1 MKKSLN
7 NQFIRIEADSKGAA
21 SIFLFNRRKKLYKVI
36 YFGKNGGYK
45 EWRVMR
51 MKRFVSLLVTSLLL
65 TSLWGPS
72 AFAAEEKKSADIVS
86 NVKSAILI
94 ERDTGAVLFE
104 KNSKDELPPA
114 SMTKVMTMLLIMEA
128 IDKGKLTWNEKV
140 RASEYAAS
148 MGGSQIFLEP
158 GEEMTT
164 KEMLRGIAIGSGND
178 ASVAMAERIAGSE
191 EAFVDMMND
200 KAKELGLK
208 HTFFKNTTGLPVS
221 GHYSTAADMAIMAK
235 ELLKYEDITK
245 FTGMYEAYLRE
256 NTDKKFWLV
265 NTNKLVRFY
274 PGVDGLKTGF
284 TAEAKYCL
292 TATAQKDGMRV
303 IAVVFGAPTSKE
315 RNAQVTKMLD
325 YAFSQYKTHPM
336 FKRNQIIGEAKISKG
351 KDKTVEAVTSEP
363 LSLLTKKGEKT
374 ENVKQKVVMTKNLK
388 APIAKGDQVGTIQLI
403 QDGKVILESPIV
415 AKKAVKEAGW
425 WTLYKRSFGMFT
437 KAGK

>member
-1 MKKSLN
+1 
-7 NQFIRIEADSKGAA
+7 
-21 SIFLFNRRKKLYKVI
+21 
-36 YFGKNGGYK
+36 
-45 EWRVMR
+45 
-51 MKRFVSLLVTSLLL
+51 MKRFVSFIVTAFLL
-65 TSLWGPS
+65 TSLWIPS
-72 AFAAEEKKSADIVS
+72 AFAAEEKKNTDIVS

-94 ERDTGAVLFE
+94 ERDTGTVLYE
-104 KNSKDELPPA
+104 KNSNQELPPA
-114 SMTKVMTMLLIMEA
+114 SMTKIMTMLLIMEA
-128 IDKGKLTWNEKV
+128 IDEGKLSWNEKV

-158 GEEMTT
+158 GEAMTT

-191 EAFVDMMND
+191 DAFVDMMNA

-221 GHYSTAADMAIMAK
+221 GHYSTAADMARMAK

-315 RNAQVTKMLD
+315 RNAQVTKLLN
-325 YAFSQYKTHPM
+325 YAFAQYQTHPM
-336 FKRNQIIGEAKISKG
+336 FKRSQTIGLVKVSKG
-351 KDKTVEAVTSEP
+351 KEKKVEAVTSEP
-363 LSLLTKKGEKT
+363 ISILTKKGEKT
-374 ENVKQKVVMTKNLK
+374 QDVKQKVILQKNLK
-388 APIAKGDQVGTIQLI
+388 APITKGARVGTIKLTKN
-403 QDGKVILESPIV
+403 GKVILESPLV
-415 AKKAVKEAGW
+415 ASKSVKEAGW
-425 WTLYKRSFGMFT
+425 WTLYKRAFGMFT
-437 KAGK
+437 KSGK

>member
-1 MKKSLN
+1 MS
-7 NQFIRIEADSKGAA
+7 
-21 SIFLFNRRKKLYKVI
+21 
-36 YFGKNGGYK
+36 
-45 EWRVMR
+45 
-51 MKRFVSLLVTSLLL
+51 T
-65 TSLWGPS
+65 S
-72 AFAAEEKKSADIVS
+72 AFAAEEKKNADIVN

-94 ERDTGAVLFE
+94 ERDTGKVLFE
-104 KNSKDELPPA
+104 QNSNEELPPA
-114 SMTKVMTMLLIMEA
+114 SMTKIMTMLLIMEA
-128 IDKGKLTWNEKV
+128 IDQGKLTWNEKI

-200 KAKELGLK
+200 KVKELGLK
-208 HTFFKNTTGLPVS
+208 HTIFKNTTGLPVS
-221 GHYSTAADMAIMAK
+221 GHYSTASDMAIMAK

-292 TATAQKDGMRV
+292 TATAQKNGMRV

-315 RNAQVTKMLD
+315 RNAQVTKMLN
-325 YAFSQYKTHPM
+325 YAFNQYQTHPM
-336 FKRNQIIGEAKISKG
+336 YKRNQIIAKARISKG
-351 KDKTVEAVTSEP
+351 QEKSVEAVTSEP
-363 LSLLTKKGEKT
+363 ISLLTKKGEKT
-374 ENVKQKVVMTKNLK
+374 EDIKQKVMINKNLK
-388 APIAKGDQVGTIQLI
+388 APINKGDKVGSIKLI
-403 QDGKVILESPIV
+403 KGGKVFQESPLL
-415 AKKAVKEAGW
+415 AKETVKEAGW

>member
-1 MKKSLN
+1 
-7 NQFIRIEADSKGAA
+7 
-21 SIFLFNRRKKLYKVI
+21 
-36 YFGKNGGYK
+36 
-45 EWRVMR
+45 
-51 MKRFVSLLVTSLLL
+51 MKRFVTLLVTSLLL
-65 TSLWGPS
+65 TSLWSPS
-72 AFAAEEKKSADIVS
+72 AFAAEEKKGTDIVS

-94 ERDTGAVLFE
+94 ERDTGTVLYE
-104 KNSKDELPPA
+104 KNSNEELPPA
-114 SMTKVMTMLLIMEA
+114 SMTKIMTMLLIMEA
-128 IDKGKLTWNEKV
+128 LDQGKLTWDEKV

-178 ASVAMAERIAGSE
+178 ASVAMAEKIAGSK
-191 EAFVDMMND
+191 EAFVDMMNE

-208 HTFFKNTTGLPVS
+208 HTIFKNTTGLPVS
-221 GHYSTAADMAIMAK
+221 GHYSTAADMAVMAK

-315 RNAQVTKMLD
+315 RNAQVTKMLN
-325 YAFSQYKTHPM
+325 YAFAQYQTHPM
-336 FKRNQIIGEAKISKG
+336 FKRNQSIGQAKISKG
-351 KDKTVEAVTSEP
+351 KEKSVRAVTSEP

-374 ENVKQKVVMTKNLK
+374 EDVKQKIVFQKNLN
-388 APIAKGDQVGTIQLI
+388 APIKKGDKVGSIKLI
-403 QDGKVILESPIV
+403 KDGKVILESPLV
-415 AKKAVKEAGW
+415 ADKDIKEAGW